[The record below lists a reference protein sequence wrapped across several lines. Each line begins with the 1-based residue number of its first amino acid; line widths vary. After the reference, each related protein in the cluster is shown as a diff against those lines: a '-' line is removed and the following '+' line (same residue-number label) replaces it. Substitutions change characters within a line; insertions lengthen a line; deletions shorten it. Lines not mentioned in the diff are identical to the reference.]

1 MNKVHFIIVLLI
13 LCFPLTGRA
22 QNTWANS
29 EILPYDT
36 VVTVTDYSRP
46 VAVKDTLNEEELFD
60 FKEIQLPPLSVFLE
74 SVEKHP
80 TVRIYDAKREEAEA
94 ELKVIKRKWLD
105 YLRITANYQYGQ
117 LFTPTTVSDDPS
129 ANYYAVGNT
138 KNLYNIGV
146 NLSIPLGDLIG
157 GQRQNVK
164 AYKAR
169 LLQME
174 YDYAITVENR
184 KLIVLEAY
192 NKVQQELAVL
202 KAKAEAAAL
211 YNAQMK
217 ISEQDF
223 INGKI
228 DIISLS
234 MERGRRSGALVAY
247 ESGRVA
253 LQNAITLLEMLTD
266 VKIMKQ

>member
-60 FKEIQLPPLSVFLE
+60 FKDIQLPPLSVFLE

-157 GQRQNVK
+157 GQRQN
-164 AYKAR
+164 
-169 LLQME
+169 
-174 YDYAITVENR
+174 DYAITVENR